1 MDYLH
6 LVVKLS
12 HLNIS
17 LTHSFKREGYMKK
30 NEKIILSCFMKLD
43 VPEDFI
49 VTFGREL
56 FISTLTGYVQEL
68 LKNGSVQIE
77 SKNDFLTAEDDFKK
91 EVNSFLNSKDEN
103 IIYYNMIKSC
113 LLIIKKFIK

>member
-1 MDYLH
+1 
-6 LVVKLS
+6 
-12 HLNIS
+12 
-17 LTHSFKREGYMKK
+17 MKK

-49 VTFGREL
+49 VTFVREL

-68 LKNGSVQIE
+68 LKNGSLQIE

-91 EVNSFLNSKDEN
+91 EVNSFLISKDEN

>member
-1 MDYLH
+1 M
-6 LVVKLS
+6 
-12 HLNIS
+12 N
-17 LTHSFKREGYMKK
+17 K
-30 NEKIILSCFMKLD
+30 NEKIILSCFMKLV

-91 EVNSFLNSKDEN
+91 EVNSFLNLKDEN

-113 LLIIKKFIK
+113 LLIIKKFTK

>member
-1 MDYLH
+1 
-6 LVVKLS
+6 
-12 HLNIS
+12 
-17 LTHSFKREGYMKK
+17 MKK
-30 NEKIILSCFMKLD
+30 KKKIILSCFMKLD

-77 SKNDFLTAEDDFKK
+77 SKNNFLTAEDDFKK

-103 IIYYNMIKSC
+103 IIYYHMQGNC
-113 LLIIKKFIK
+113 